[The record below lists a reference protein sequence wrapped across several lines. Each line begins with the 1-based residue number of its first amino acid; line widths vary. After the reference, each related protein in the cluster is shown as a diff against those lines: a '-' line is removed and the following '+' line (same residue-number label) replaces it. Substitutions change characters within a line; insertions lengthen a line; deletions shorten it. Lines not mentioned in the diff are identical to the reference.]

1 MNQAVR
7 QRVLVVDDD
16 QLIIDTIKERLEVEG
31 FEVLQANEGQ
41 QGVERFRQG
50 VDVVLLDFSLPD
62 IGGQEVFRRLRMA
75 DPTVP
80 VIMMTAHSSVT
91 GAVSMMKEGL
101 FHYTAKGTGYLNELV
116 KEVRQ
121 ATRGRRRGKGP
132 RRPPSMADLVGPS
145 PEMAHL
151 RRELSRLV
159 GLDDPVLI
167 VGETGTGKRLLA
179 EVLHHTGPRANA
191 PLGLYNCAAVPSAQL
206 ELELFGQDIPG
217 GEHDSG
223 IPGALERA
231 AGGTVVLGQVAE
243 LSSALQS
250 KLLHFLE
257 TGRFSRRDGTREYKA
272 DVRIVATSPRSLRQ
286 DVDERG
292 FSSNLCLALGGHRPL
307 EVPALR
313 ERSSDV
319 PHLARHYLT
328 RYRTL
333 LGRRVETLSADALTF
348 LERQAWPGN
357 VRELK
362 NLMERAVLLAG
373 EKHELTEADLMQLGE
388 QQALHG
394 FVLPGDGLDLAE
406 LEQSLVKQALLRTGG
421 NRTRAGVLLG
431 LNRDQVRYRIQKFKL
446 ESDEV
451 GGDDEDASEER

>member
-1 MNQAVR
+1 MSQAVR

-16 QLIIDTIKERLEVEG
+16 PLIITTIKERLEREG
-31 FEVLQANEGQ
+31 FEVLEASEGQ

-50 VDVVLLDFSLPD
+50 VDVVLLDLSLPD
-62 IGGQEVFRRLRMA
+62 LGGQEVFRRLRMA

-80 VIMMTAHSSVT
+80 VIMMTAHSSVS
-91 GAVSMMKEGL
+91 GAVTMMKEGL
-101 FHYTAKGTGYLNELV
+101 FHYTPKSTGYLNELV
-116 KEVRQ
+116 REVRQ
-121 ATRGRRRGKGP
+121 ATRGRRKSRQAHNP
-132 RRPPSMADLVGPS
+132 VTLSDLVGPS
-145 PEMAHL
+145 SEMAHL

-159 GLDDPVLI
+159 GLEDPVLI

-179 EVLHHTGPRANA
+179 EVLHYTGPRANA
-191 PLGLYNCAAVPSAQL
+191 PLGLYNCAAVSSAQL
-206 ELELFGQDIPG
+206 ELELFGQDLPG

-243 LSSALQS
+243 LSSALQA

-257 TGRFSRRDGTREYKA
+257 TGRFSRRDGTREFKA
-272 DVRIVATSPRSLRQ
+272 DVRIVATSPRNLRQ

-307 EVPALR
+307 EVPPLR
-313 ERSSDV
+313 LRSGDV
-319 PHLARHYLT
+319 PHLAKHFLT
-328 RYRTL
+328 KYRDQ
-333 LGRRVETLSADALTF
+333 LGRRVEALSADASAF
-348 LERQAWPGN
+348 LERQTWPGN

-362 NLMERAVLLAG
+362 NLIERAVLLAG
-373 EKHELTEADLMQLGE
+373 DKQELTEADLMQLGE

-406 LEQSLVKQALLRTGG
+406 LEMSLVKQALSRTGG

-446 ESDEV
+446 ESEDV
-451 GGDDEDASEER
+451 GEDDDDRGEP